1 MDGELTIESRPG
13 EGTVFRLTLPRAS
26 EASKGIAHCIVVDV
40 RGQLFAIAA
49 GNVREIVKPGEGD
62 VSTIMGASEMIRVR
76 GSSLPLF
83 RLGDVFWSDG
93 ATPSDGLVIVLES
106 GGGRKA
112 VLVDDVVGERHV
124 VVRSFERFGEFFDIR
139 LFSGIAL
146 VGEDSAVAVDLENLF
161 LEAETGYRCTSCRL
175 AVA

>member
-1 MDGELTIESRPG
+1 
-13 EGTVFRLTLPRAS
+13 
-26 EASKGIAHCIVVDV
+26 
-40 RGQLFAIAA
+40 
-49 GNVREIVKPGEGD
+49 
-62 VSTIMGASEMIRVR
+62 MGA
-76 GSSLPLF
+76 L
-83 RLGDVFWSDG
+83 
-93 ATPSDGLVIVLES
+93 PSDGLVIVLES

-161 LEAETGYRCTSCRL
+161 LEAEKGYRCTSCRL